1 MANTIHGCATLALPQ
16 QSLRRGGALQMDQ
29 PSNTSRPIPATHR
42 LTHPLC
48 HAPTHAS
55 PG

>member
-16 QSLRRGGALQMDQ
+16 QSLRRSCALQLDQ
-29 PSNTSRPIPATHR
+29 QPNTSRPILATHR

-48 HAPTHAS
+48 HTPTHAS